1 MLSKIYCA
9 NPQAQFAEHR
19 AEILEAITRV
29 YDHGPYILGP
39 EVLAFEKEFAAYHNI
54 AHSVGVGSGTD
65 ALVLAMSALGIGPG
79 DEVITVSHTA
89 LATTAAIVMTGATPV
104 LVDIEESYYTMDP
117 AKVASAI
124 TPKTKAILPVHLYG
138 QPCDMDSLMAIAQE
152 HNLKVIEDCAQAH
165 GALYKGRKV
174 GTIGDVG
181 CFSFYPTKNLGALGD
196 GGGIITNDSAL
207 AEHLEQLRQYGW
219 DSERIAQK
227 TSGVS
232 RLDEI
237 QAAVLR
243 VKLKYLD
250 QSNARRR
257 DIALHYNNLL
267 KNTPLSLPKERKHC
281 EHVYHLYVVRSDN
294 RDETMKVLAE
304 ENIFGGIHYTHPVH
318 RHPGYE
324 DKLNISSHG
333 LAITDKIVKEILTL
347 PVYPELDFSIIQISL
362 KEALHV

>member
-1 MLSKIYCA
+1 MSSKIYCA

-29 YDHGPYILGP
+29 YDQGPYILGP
-39 EVLAFEKEFAAYHNI
+39 EVSAFEEEFATYHGI
-54 AHSVGVGSGTD
+54 SHCVGVGSGTD
-65 ALVLAMSALGIGPG
+65 ALVLSMSAFGIGPG

-89 LATTAAIVMTGATPV
+89 LATTASIVMTGATPV
-104 LVDIEESYYTMDP
+104 LVDIEEPYYTMDP
-117 AKVASAI
+117 VKVSAAI

-196 GGGIITNDSAL
+196 AGGIITNDSAL
-207 AEHLEQLRQYGW
+207 AECFQQLRQYGW
-219 DSERIAQK
+219 DGERVAQR

-243 VKLKYLD
+243 VKLKHLD
-250 QSNARRR
+250 DNNAKRRH
-257 DIALHYNNLL
+257 IAHQYNALL
-267 KNTPLSLPKERKHC
+267 KHTPLSLPKEREGC

-294 RDETMKVLAE
+294 RDGTMDELAK

-318 RHPGYE
+318 THPGYS
-324 DKLNISSHG
+324 DQIQIAPKG
-333 LAITDKIVKEILTL
+333 LSITNKIVKEILTL
-347 PVYPELDFSIIQISL
+347 PIYPELDFDVVQKRLEGIL
-362 KEALHV
+362 